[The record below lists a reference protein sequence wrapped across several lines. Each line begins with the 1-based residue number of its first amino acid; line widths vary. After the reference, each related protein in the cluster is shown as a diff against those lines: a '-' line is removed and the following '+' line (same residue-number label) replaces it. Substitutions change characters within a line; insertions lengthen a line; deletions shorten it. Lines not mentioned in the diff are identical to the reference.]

1 MSLKEILEKTA
12 VGWISDLES
21 RSLDNVVS
29 RWTDDIHYT
38 VHPDTEGVFP
48 MTREQ
53 FRTYDM
59 AAGFFKLL
67 KKFKIT
73 INEMFVDLEKRT
85 VTIMCSSEGEVE
97 AGPYGTDYVFVLTM
111 TEDGKKIKKLSEWPD
126 FHKVREVLAK
136 SLEG

>member
-1 MSLKEILEKTA
+1 MMSLREILEKTA
-12 VGWISDLES
+12 AGWISDLES
-21 RSLDNVVS
+21 RSLDQVVS

-53 FRTYDM
+53 FRTYDR

-67 KKFKIT
+67 QTFKIT
-73 INEMFVDLEKRT
+73 INDIYTDVKKRT
-85 VTIMCSSEGEVE
+85 VTMLCSSEGRLE

-111 TEDGKKIKKLSEWPD
+111 TEDGNKIKKLSEWPD
-126 FHKVREVLAK
+126 FHKVQAVLNK
-136 SLEG
+136 TV